1 MMGSISFQSLL
12 QTLKKCR
19 NSGISYFLLCVVFS
33 LAVLIQA
40 SQSQITRPA
49 KVFLR
54 PPDGIKYFTLGY
66 NDAIAAMLWIRAV
79 QDLDVC
85 ENGRVTEGDYAPPIK
100 TAPSK
105 LQGILAREVKP
116 SKCNKGWVYSM
127 MDVITN
133 VQPRFKLAY
142 ETGSQFLAVAVDDRE
157 GARLIFEK
165 GLKLYPTN
173 WRLNFDAAYLYLW
186 ELKDAERASELL
198 LQAMKN
204 GGPEYLPSLIASIY
218 SELGQAQFA
227 RHLLMDSLQK
237 DLHPGVRE
245 RLLERLKEV
254 DQVIKK
260 AQ

>member
-1 MMGSISFQSLL
+1 MGSISSQNFL
-12 QTLKKCR
+12 QTLKRCR
-19 NSGISYFLLCVVFS
+19 NSGISYFFLCVVFS
-33 LAVLIQA
+33 LAVFVQA
-40 SQSQITRPA
+40 SQSQIPRPA

-54 PPDGIKYFTLGY
+54 PPDGIKFFTLGY
-66 NDAIAAMLWIRAV
+66 NDVIAALLWIRAV

-85 ENGRVTEGDYAPPIK
+85 ENGRVTETDYVPPIK

-105 LQGILAREVKP
+105 LKGILGREVKP
-116 SKCNKGWVYSM
+116 SKCHKGWVYSM

-142 ETGSQFLAVAVDDRE
+142 ESGAQFLAIAVDDRE

-165 GLKLYPTN
+165 GLKLYPNN
-173 WRLNFDAAYLYLW
+173 WKLNFDAAYLYLW

-198 LQAMKN
+198 YQAMKN
-204 GGPEYLPSLIASIY
+204 GGPGYLPSLVAGIY
-218 SELGQAQFA
+218 SEMGQAQFA

-237 DLHPGVRE
+237 ELHPGVRD

-254 DQVIKK
+254 DKVLKK
-260 AQ
+260 VQ